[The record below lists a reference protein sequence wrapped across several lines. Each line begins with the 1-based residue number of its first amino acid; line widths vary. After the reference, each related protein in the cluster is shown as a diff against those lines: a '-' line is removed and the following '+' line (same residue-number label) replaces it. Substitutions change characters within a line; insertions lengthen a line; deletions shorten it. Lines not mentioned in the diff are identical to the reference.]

1 MKTLFDS
8 DAVKRVAR
16 TFVYAFLGILV
27 PGLLGWLGDLT
38 DWARA
43 NGQAPLPDAHSLA
56 YLGVAAIGA
65 GFVAVLNALGIVVE
79 NATGVTPG
87 RTVADTAMGETIEDE
102 PDEPVGQVVLGQVG
116 EHTEPVDAEDEPDEV
131 PMPPTVLKRDVPPAV
146 PMLDKA
152 DAEKMLKR
160 ELVAYVSGDD
170 SGVE

>member
-65 GFVAVLNALGIVVE
+65 GFVAVLNALGIVIE
-79 NATGVTPG
+79 NATGVKPG
-87 RTVADTAMGETIEDE
+87 RAATDATSPAPVADTAMGETIEDE
-102 PDEPVGQVVLGQVG
+102 PDE
-116 EHTEPVDAEDEPDEV
+116 V
-131 PMPPTVLKRDVPPAV
+131 PMPPTVPA
-146 PMLDKA
+146 LDKA

-160 ELVAYVSGDD
+160 DLVAYVSGEAPP
-170 SGVE
+170 GVD